1 MNPSPTERQTAAL
14 GHLLSIPFPVTGP
27 IVFWLLHR
35 RASRFVCL
43 HAADTLAGGIIQS
56 VLITTALIISF
67 LVSLT
72 QFLQNPQFTWDM
84 VWQMGIKAAVV
95 WITLGLVYVIG
106 VIGSILRARAAYQG
120 EWRGRGFTGRLAE
133 RLVDTVA
140 KNPFES
146 RPLKLP

>member
-1 MNPSPTERQTAAL
+1 
-14 GHLLSIPFPVTGP
+14 
-27 IVFWLLHR
+27 
-35 RASRFVCL
+35 VCL

-67 LVSLT
+67 LVSLA

-106 VIGSILRARAAYQG
+106 VITSILRARAAYQG
-120 EWRGRGFTGRLAE
+120 EWRARGFTGRLAE
-133 RLVDTVA
+133 RLVDAIA